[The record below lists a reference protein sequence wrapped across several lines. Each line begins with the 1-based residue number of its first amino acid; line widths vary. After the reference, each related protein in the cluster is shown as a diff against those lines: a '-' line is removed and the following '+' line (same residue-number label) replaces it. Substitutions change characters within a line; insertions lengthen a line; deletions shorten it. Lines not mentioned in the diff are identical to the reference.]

1 MILWPIKKHPGA
13 LELAADAPQ
22 HHAAQ
27 RTAVLAGCQAHPC
40 LVAESTIKPI
50 IYSALEIKA
59 QFKNGLRPPTAH
71 GGWRHGAYW
80 VRRCTYTGSLS
91 GTSTIVAPKRKERCG
106 QRRCQLELLVAP
118 IHDSKERFRAI
129 CDERIRSPCP
139 RWRGS
144 SRSTTSWSVTLQCG
158 PAPLSGRHPAGR
170 RSSHPS

>member
-1 MILWPIKKHPGA
+1 MRPIKKHPGA

-80 VRRCTYTGSLS
+80 VRRCTYTASLS

-129 CDERIRSPCP
+129 CDERISLPLSTLAGFLKVHNKLVGDAAM
-139 RWRGS
+139 WT
-144 SRSTTSWSVTLQCG
+144 STTEWKASGG
-158 PAPLSGRHPAGR
+158 PKKS
-170 RSSHPS
+170 